1 VRMVLYL
8 SNNGTASSNTAQS
21 MDMGPRSAVPCRYRP
36 CDGPISRPR
45 SLTKMSKRIH
55 SFRS

>member
-1 VRMVLYL
+1 MVLYL